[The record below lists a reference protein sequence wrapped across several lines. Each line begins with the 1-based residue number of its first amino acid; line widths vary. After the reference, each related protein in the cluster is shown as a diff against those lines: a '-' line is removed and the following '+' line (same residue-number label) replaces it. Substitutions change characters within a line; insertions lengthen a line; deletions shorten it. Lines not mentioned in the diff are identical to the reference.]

1 MAKYYYVIERV
12 YFIYRLLLVFIIT
25 FSFLLFLYTVSWRY
39 KRDYLHVSIDILFY
53 IVFYIINMIKK
64 HFFMPPSYI
73 QYKKVKK
80 WTLPIIFSYAPG
92 HWNTLI
98 EGLQNILNQEE
109 SHFSWTLLDVK
120 ISPLV
125 IIIEEFL
132 DGYRSISRR
141 SYKHPGAHV
150 VLT

>member
-12 YFIYRLLLVFIIT
+12 YFIYRLFLVFIIT

-64 HFFMPPSYI
+64 HFLMPPSYI

-98 EGLQNILNQEE
+98 EGLQNTLNQAE

-132 DGYRSISRR
+132 RWVQEHLKEII
-141 SYKHPGAHV
+141 
-150 VLT
+150 